1 MSMTGQFALYAVG
14 LLILLLVA
22 MFCIAGVIAVY
33 EDTISRKIRYGV
45 EFNRMVAEERA
56 LRKKQNSELRARIH
70 KLEDAVR
77 ELNPGLN
84 I

>member
-14 LLILLLVA
+14 LL
-22 MFCIAGVIAVY
+22 
-33 EDTISRKIRYGV
+33 YGV